1 MDLTEL
7 YHDSFFDGSDLKR
20 DDYHGQALGE
30 SVDYDYDR
38 VKVQDAVKE
47 RNDKLK
53 KIGAEKRSVKIDLTQ
68 KQDLYRMEQ
77 VSFHQM
83 KFHLLS
89 STVVLLAI
97 FCAIVMSCIFFEKY
111 LKK

>member
-68 KQDLYRMEQ
+68 KTGSLPDGTSKFSSNEISLAVKYCRIIGDLLCNSYE
-77 VSFHQM
+77 
-83 KFHLLS
+83 L
-89 STVVLLAI
+89 
-97 FCAIVMSCIFFEKY
+97 Y
-111 LKK
+111 LF